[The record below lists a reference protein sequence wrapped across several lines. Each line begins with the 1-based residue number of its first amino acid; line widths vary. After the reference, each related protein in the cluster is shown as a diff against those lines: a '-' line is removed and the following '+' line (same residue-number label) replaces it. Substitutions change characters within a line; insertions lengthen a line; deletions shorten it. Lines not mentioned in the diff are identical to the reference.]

1 MKRFPLIGISGSI
14 DADESKQV
22 LVRDYMRAVIAAG
35 AIPLLLSLDM
45 GEQMLGECL
54 DQMDGLLLAG
64 GNDIAPKLFGQL
76 PVEALG
82 EVNPLR
88 DQFEVMLV
96 REAIKR
102 QLPTLGICR
111 GIQAMNAALGG
122 TLYQDLPSQ
131 YAQLDHSPCHK
142 HAQTCGA
149 QYASH
154 SVMAMPNSLL
164 FAVMGADEFEVN
176 SFHHQAVWE
185 VAPGMRSCARAVDG
199 VIEAIEHVSLPFFLG
214 VQWHPERM
222 FSTDKQ
228 AAKLFFA
235 LSEAATA
242 YAKRHCKVK
251 MKGKAEE
258 NIAMLQATSGN
269 SLF

>member
-1 MKRFPLIGISGSI
+1 MKKFPLIGISGSI
-14 DADESKQV
+14 DADESKQI
-22 LVRDYMRAVIAAG
+22 LVRDYMRAVSAAG

-45 GEQMLGECL
+45 GEEMLSECL
-54 DQMDGLLLAG
+54 DQIDGLLLAG

-76 PVEALG
+76 PVEGLG

-96 REAIKR
+96 GEASKREM
-102 QLPTLGICR
+102 PTLGICR

-122 TLYQDLPSQ
+122 TLYQDLRSQ
-131 YAQLDHSPCHK
+131 YAQPDHSPCHK
-142 HAQTCGA
+142 HTQTCGA

-154 SVMAMPNSLL
+154 SVLLVPDSLL
-164 FAVMGADEFEVN
+164 SRVMGTDEFEVN

-185 VAPGMRSCARAVDG
+185 VAPGMRSCAQAVDG

-222 FSTDKQ
+222 FETDQQ

-242 YAKRHCKVK
+242 YARA
-251 MKGKAEE
+251 KGD
-258 NIAMLQATSGN
+258 NR
-269 SLF
+269 